1 MGTRLNIEGI
11 GKIELNASKDYLA
24 TGGEAV
30 LYGHSPMGLVIKI
43 YHDPKR
49 CISEQKFKELS
60 PMAVEPMIIA
70 PKAFVTQN
78 TKRIG
83 YAMHWAKNTL
93 QWVVAVSNDFWTNNN
108 MTADI
113 ATRLVNLSIKG
124 AEAVHRHSA
133 IIGDTNEFNILIS
146 DDLSKIYWIDVDS
159 YGTKSYKVSALAPGV
174 QDYSSKECTELTDWY
189 GIAIISFM
197 LYTGAHPFKGRHP
210 DFGPR
215 DMVERMKKNVS
226 MLDKRATLPPNIR
239 DFGIIPKEYMSW
251 YEKLFQDGARIAPPG
266 IVSMTGPAAVV
277 SAPIKVISQQ
287 LQMDIIEQYPTSIRQ
302 HWFYNGRQL
311 VFNGQDPYVINEAG
325 KKLYVRYY
333 KGLVSF
339 LNLTLAAKGIILSDN
354 TLYVVQERAITK
366 VDVTT
371 FGKNDVASIATS
383 WDIMPNSSKVFD
395 GVVYQ
400 DILNNPYVL
409 FPEDGAVHNVR
420 LPELSGYKIASMK
433 RIGRVL
439 IVIGY
444 KNNRY
449 DRHLVV
455 FNKDF
460 SSYVH
465 ILKQDVYTTDINFG
479 MKNNSV
485 FVILNDEDV
494 LEIRR
499 IEDLKVLEV
508 RDSGLPQGLRLSAE
522 EGVIVAYKGNILYK
536 LSLK

>member
-1 MGTRLNIEGI
+1 MTIEGLGNIEI
-11 GKIELNASKDYLA
+11 NPSRDYLA

-30 LYGHSPMGLVIKI
+30 LYGHSPRNLVIKV

-49 CISEQKFKELS
+49 CITEEKFNELS
-60 PMAVEPMIIA
+60 PMSASPMIIA
-70 PKAFVTQN
+70 PRAFVTQN

-83 YAMHWAKNTL
+83 YAMHWAKDTM
-93 QWVVAVSNDFWTNNN
+93 QWVVAISNDFWTNNN
-108 MTADI
+108 VTPEI
-113 ATRLVNLSIKG
+113 ATSLVGLAFKG
-124 AEAVHRHSA
+124 VEAVHSYNA
-133 IIGDTNEFNILIS
+133 IIGDTNEFNILVSS
-146 DDLSKIYWIDVDS
+146 DLQKIYWIDVDS
-159 YGTKSYKVSALAPGV
+159 YGTKSYKVSALAPGI
-174 QDYSSKECTELTDWY
+174 QDYSSSECTELTDWY
-189 GIAIISFM
+189 GLAIISFM
-197 LYTGAHPFKGRHP
+197 MYTGAHPFKGRHP

-239 DFGIIPKEYMSW
+239 DFGIIPREYMDW

-266 IVSMTGPAAVV
+266 IVSMTGPTAAA

-287 LQMDIIEQYPTSIRQ
+287 LQMDILEQYNNPIKQ

-311 VFNGQDPYVINEAG
+311 VFNAQDPYVLNEAG
-325 KKLYVRYY
+325 KKLYVKYS

-339 LNLTLAAKGIILSDN
+339 LNLTLAAKGIILSGN
-354 TLYVVQERAITK
+354 TLYVVQEKVITK

-371 FGKNDVASIATS
+371 LGQKDIASVSSS
-383 WDIMPNSSKVFD
+383 WDIMPNSSIVFD

-400 DILNNPYVL
+400 DILNNPYVV
-409 FPEDGAVHNVR
+409 FPEEGAMHNVKI
-420 LPELSGYKIASMK
+420 PELLGYKIASMK

-449 DRHLVV
+449 DRHIIC
-455 FNKDF
+455 FNEKFTSYLYTLTKD
-460 SSYVH
+460 V
-465 ILKQDVYTTDINFG
+465 DTTDINFTV
-479 MKNNSV
+479 KINSV

-499 IEDLKVLEV
+499 ASDLKVLEV
-508 RDSGLPQGLRLSAE
+508 RDSGLPQGLRLSSE
-522 EGVIVAYKGNILYK
+522 ENTIVAYKGNFLYK